1 MTPRTRLL
9 IGGAAA
15 VFAWMLGY
23 GMGGGFRIGGKGGA
37 YSRDETAASGGGATK
52 QITGSTFS
60 TTGGAAG
67 TIEEQLAMR
76 QGKWTKERLHASIA
90 AIGREPDII
99 HAARFT
105 IKLTDQLGAEDFP
118 LALTAI
124 EDAKDELHDEAEIYG
139 MLALARWADVDPKAL
154 GEYLRA
160 QERLGGKWIGPSDL
174 DMALSSWAAKDPL
187 GAIAWVKSLKKEDDQ
202 ERGIKAILS
211 TVARRDLDE
220 AIAMAKTHAPELLKS
235 DAFADAIGRASNR
248 GDAEKTVR
256 RLAALGDTVNIKSAV
271 MRWTNENAGA
281 AFQWAEEL
289 PDDKQRAE
297 ALKAAWPQFANAK
310 PEEAAEKLSKAAA
323 DAPFVEGTGKTVAT
337 KLAEKDPEAAV
348 RWAATLLQP
357 KAREEAYATLGEFF
371 GKSKPAEGARWL
383 DSLAP
388 GNERDTAISTYAAK
402 ASAKD
407 PAAATDWAVTV
418 ADSGSRIR
426 TLRVTLGAWF
436 AKSPAGAIEW
446 IQTSPTI
453 SEEDRQAILKKR

>member
-1 MTPRTRLL
+1 ML

-76 QGKWTKERLHASIA
+76 QGKWTKERLRASIT
-90 AIGREPDII
+90 AIGHEADMI

-105 IKLTDQLGAEDFP
+105 IKLTDQLGPEDFP

-139 MLALARWADVDPKAL
+139 MLALARWADLDPKAF

-235 DAFADAIGRASNR
+235 DAFADAIGRGANSR
-248 GDAEKTVR
+248 DSEKTVR
-256 RLAALGDTVNIKSAV
+256 KLAEMGDTVNIKSAIQ
-271 MRWTNENAGA
+271 RWTNQNASA
-281 AFQWAEEL
+281 AFQWADEL
-289 PDDKQRAE
+289 PDEKMRAE

-310 PEEAAEKLSKAAA
+310 PEEAAAKLLKAAA
-323 DAPFVEGTGKTVAT
+323 DAPFIEGTGNTVAK
-337 KLAEKDPEAAV
+337 KLAEKDPQAAA
-348 RWAATLLQP
+348 RWAAALPQRE
-357 KAREEAYATLGEFF
+357 AREEAYATLGEFF
-371 GKSKPAEGARWL
+371 GSSKPADGAQWL
-383 DSLAP
+383 GGLAP
-388 GNERDTAISTYAAK
+388 GKERDLAVDHYVLK
-402 ASAKD
+402 ARGDD
-407 PAAATDWAVTV
+407 PLATTDWAVTIEN
-418 ADSGSRIR
+418 SERRISA
-426 TLRVTLGAWF
+426 LRGTLGEWF
-436 AKSPAGAIEW
+436 WHSPTEAMEWIMTSPA
-446 IQTSPTI
+446 I

>member
-9 IGGAAA
+9 IGSAAA
-15 VFAWMLGY
+15 LLAWMLGY
-23 GMGGGFRIGGKGGA
+23 TMGGGLRIGGKGGA
-37 YSRDETAASGGGATK
+37 TSRDEAAASGGGFSKEYSGA
-52 QITGSTFS
+52 TFS
-60 TTGGAAG
+60 DTGGAAG
-67 TIEEQLAMR
+67 TIEKQLAAR
-76 QGKWTKERLHASIA
+76 HGKWTKERLNASIA

-118 LALTAI
+118 LALTII
-124 EDAKDELHDEAEIYG
+124 EGRKDEFGEGADVFS
-139 MLALARWADVDPKAL
+139 MLALARWADLDPKAL
-154 GEYLRA
+154 GEFLQA
-160 QERLGGKWIGPSDL
+160 QDRTGGSFIGMSDMDTVLG
-174 DMALSSWAAKDPL
+174 SWAAKDPL
-187 GAIAWVKSLKKEDDQ
+187 SAIGWVKSLEKKEDQ
-202 ERGIKAILS
+202 ERGLTAILG
-211 TVARRDLDE
+211 TVARGDIDE